1 MKTIVSVGDVVEV
14 STPKGLAYAQCSQDH
29 PRYGHLVRILPGFY
43 KKRPLDLQR
52 LIDQKES
59 LLVFFQS
66 HAAVRIGLF
75 RIVAR
80 CPVPDSIKR
89 LRVFRTGFQDQF
101 TKVVKQWWLWDGQ
114 GEHRLDPLSNS
125 QAVPIP
131 EVWLPGLLIEDIESG
146 WIPDEDPLR
155 RAREKARTTDG
166 VMPEEF
172 YGESASTPLQLV
184 Y

>member
-1 MKTIVSVGDVVEV
+1 M
-14 STPKGLAYAQCSQDH
+14 
-29 PRYGHLVRILPGFY
+29 
-43 KKRPLDLQR
+43 DLQR
-52 LIDQKES
+52 LIDRKES

-66 HAAVRIGLF
+66 HAAVKIGVF
-75 RIVAR
+75 RVVAR
-80 CPVPDSIKR
+80 CSVPDLIED

-101 TKVVKQWWLWDGQ
+101 TKVVKEWWLWDGQ
-114 GEHRLDPLSNS
+114 GEQRLDPLLNS

-155 RAREKARTTDG
+155 QAREKARTADG
-166 VMPEEF
+166 AIPEEL
-172 YGESASTPLQLV
+172 YGESASIQRQLV